1 MAEASSIKELA
12 STDLNVGKVM
22 VNATYEVHNSSI
34 NLIDESIV
42 ELGQQL
48 SLNRGVTSEK
58 SNLATVVA
66 LKSVAGKLPE
76 VKETSIVDS
85 GHKLIATGD
94 GEATEN
100 FELYK
105 ANFVRRVND
114 EQGQLTTDKYTDLQA
129 ENRNH
134 EEDNEAEN

>member
-1 MAEASSIKELA
+1 MADATSTKELA
-12 STDLNVGKVM
+12 STDLNAGKVM
-22 VNATYEVHNSSI
+22 ENATYKVHNSSI
-34 NLIDESIV
+34 NLINESIV

-48 SLNRGVTSEK
+48 SQNRGVTSEK
-58 SNLATVVA
+58 SNLATLVA

-85 GHKLIATGD
+85 GQKLITIGD

-114 EQGQLTTDKYTDLQA
+114 EQGRLTTDKYTDLQA
-129 ENRNH
+129 EKH
-134 EEDNEAEN
+134 SQEEDNEAEN

>member
-1 MAEASSIKELA
+1 MAEASSTKELA
-12 STDLNVGKVM
+12 STDLNAGKVM
-22 VNATYEVHNSSI
+22 ENVTYEVHSSSI

-48 SLNRGVTSEK
+48 SQNRGVTSEK

-76 VKETSIVDS
+76 VKEASVVDS
-85 GHKLIATGD
+85 GQKLIASGD
-94 GEATEN
+94 GEAIKI

-105 ANFVRRVND
+105 ANFVRWVND
-114 EQGQLTTDKYTDLQA
+114 EQGRLATDKYTDLQA
-129 ENRNH
+129 EKHSH
-134 EEDNEAEN
+134 EKDNEAEN

>member
-1 MAEASSIKELA
+1 MAEASSTKELA
-12 STDLNVGKVM
+12 STDLNAGKVM
-22 VNATYEVHNSSI
+22 ENVTYEVHSSSI

-48 SLNRGVTSEK
+48 SQNRGVASEK

-76 VKETSIVDS
+76 VKEASIVDL
-85 GHKLIATGD
+85 GQKLIASVD
-94 GEATEN
+94 GEATKN

-105 ANFVRRVND
+105 ANFVRRIND
-114 EQGQLTTDKYTDLQA
+114 EHGRLATDKYTDLQA
-129 ENRNH
+129 EKRSH